1 MNRLKFKIIKL
12 ITRRA
17 ASNKRIPFR
26 KLIVWEPW
34 VGCTP
39 VSEACKNC
47 YYAYRSNTILEK
59 TSDFAR
65 VKFTEGKS
73 VVTGFMSDW
82 FHPSADQWRAEMWR
96 VIKDNPDVTF
106 LLLTKRIERFYINLP
121 DDWGSGYANVIIGVT
136 VENQYHTDIRL
147 PILLDIP
154 ARGRFISCSP
164 LLENINIESYL
175 KGIQYVSVAGEVAK
189 RGRILDFGWI
199 VSLKNQC
206 DKFGTEMFF
215 KDTGSLVKVNGVV
228 EKVPRLFQRRK
239 AKKLLKLIKTQL
251 HQI

>member
-12 ITRRA
+12 IIRRA

-26 KLIVWEPW
+26 KLTVWEPW

-47 YYAYRSNTILEK
+47 YYAYRSNTALEK

-65 VKFTEGKS
+65 TKFTQGKS
-73 VVTGFMSDW
+73 VITGFMSDW
-82 FHPSADQWRAEMWR
+82 FHPSADQWRAELWR
-96 VIKDNPDVTF
+96 VIKDNPDTTF
-106 LLLTKRIERFYINLP
+106 LLLTKRINRFYINLP

-136 VENQYHTDIRL
+136 VENQYQADIRL

-154 ARGRFISCSP
+154 IRGKFISCSP
-164 LLENINIESYL
+164 LLEDINIEPYL
-175 KGIQYVSVAGEVAK
+175 KGVQYVSVAGEVAK
-189 RGRILDFGWI
+189 EGRILDLSWI

-206 DKFGTEMFF
+206 EKFGTEMFF
-215 KDTGSLVKVNGVV
+215 KDTGSLVKINGVV
-228 EKVPRLFQRRK
+228 EKVPRLFQRTK
-239 AKKLLKLIKTQL
+239 AKKLLNLIKMQQHLT
-251 HQI
+251 